1 MERRSKMS
9 RVAIILMALLV
20 ALTVPG
26 LSASGS
32 DAEAVLGRED
42 DGVAV
47 LVAGDDD
54 DGDDT
59 NTTNGTTGTNG
70 TDSIDTT
77 AERSR
82 SLDRSADNT
91 GNPNGQPDRSNSK
104 DRSRDNTKDH
114 SRGVTT
120 ND

>member
-1 MERRSKMS
+1 MS

-26 LSASGS
+26 LSAAGS

-47 LVAGDDD
+47 LVASDDDD

-59 NTTNGTTGTNG
+59 TNTNG

-91 GNPNGQPDRSNSK
+91 GTSNGQPDRSNSK

-114 SRGVTT
+114 SRGTTT